1 MPARLPLLALAVIGG
16 LLLTGCVAG
25 DGAASEGAPAP
36 EQGAERAR
44 LELRAQQEAHTALRR
59 YRERADEVGAFGW
72 VAPASL
78 RGLVGAHRFEREQA
92 DAERMRAEGWVQVG
106 PTVVTAVEVLSLTA
120 GHGRIGRVV
129 AQACIDGSGARLV
142 RLTDDDPRQR
152 DLSEPSARIVEVDLQ
167 RARSSSPLRVVALR
181 ETGEEC

>member
-1 MPARLPLLALAVIGG
+1 MPARFPLLALALIGG
-16 LLLTGCVAG
+16 LVLAGCATG
-25 DGAASEGAPAP
+25 DGASSEGGPASD
-36 EQGAERAR
+36 GAAERAR

-72 VAPASL
+72 IAPESL

-92 DAERMRAEGWVQVG
+92 DAERMREEGWVQVG
-106 PTVVTAVEVLSLTA
+106 TTAVTTVEVLSLA
-120 GHGRIGRVV
+120 AERGRIGRVV

-142 RLTDDDPRQR
+142 RLTDEDPRQR
-152 DLSEPSARIVEVDLQ
+152 DLSAPSARIVEVELQ
-167 RARSSSPLRVVALR
+167 RARASSPLRVVALR